1 MDSEPF
7 GNIEYTPAWYYK
19 HFPGFYNIEC
29 YNILADYSNHPEK
42 YVTDDGGVEE
52 EKTDEP
58 CDNSA
63 EDDNETDERVNKKL
77 KISNET

>member
-7 GNIEYTPAWYYK
+7 GNVEYTPAWYYK

-42 YVTDDGGVEE
+42 YATDDGGVEE
-52 EKTDEP
+52 EKTD
-58 CDNSA
+58 NNA